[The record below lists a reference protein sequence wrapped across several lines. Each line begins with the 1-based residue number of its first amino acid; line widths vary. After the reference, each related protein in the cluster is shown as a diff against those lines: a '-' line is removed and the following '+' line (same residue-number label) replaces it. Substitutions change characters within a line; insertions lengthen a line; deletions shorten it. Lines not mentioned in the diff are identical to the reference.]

1 MIINTVLQSR
11 LYRAITYS
19 ILIVSIG
26 VLGYL
31 LLFGYSLIDA
41 LYMTVITISTIGF
54 GEVHPFGTGEKL
66 FTIGLILSSLF
77 VFGYAVSSF
86 SEYLISGQFFR
97 QLKVKKV
104 QKKIEQLQ
112 GHTIVC
118 GYGRNGKQ
126 ALAKLKSY
134 KKEFVVVEND
144 TKIIKLLDELEM
156 LNIEGDATIDET
168 LLKAG
173 ILKAENLITAL
184 PSDADNLF
192 VVLTAK
198 QLNNN
203 CKIISRASKE
213 TSYSKLK
220 IAGADNVIMPDKLGG
235 AHMASL
241 VVTPDVIEF
250 VDRLTIEGDTTA
262 NLEEVAINDLPGKY
276 IDKTILDLD
285 LRKKTGCTVIG
296 YRTPDKEYIINPEA
310 SVKLEAGGNLIVLG
324 RPEQIN
330 TLRKLF

>member
-1 MIINTVLQSR
+1 MINMMFKSR
-11 LYRAITYS
+11 LYKAVLFS
-19 ILIVSIG
+19 VLILSIG
-26 VLGYL
+26 VGGYL
-31 LLFGYSLIDA
+31 LLFDYSFIDA
-41 LYMTVITISTIGF
+41 LYMTVITITTIGF
-54 GEVHPFGTGEKL
+54 GEVHPFGTGEKI

-77 VFGYAVSSF
+77 TFGYVVSSF
-86 SEYLISGQFFR
+86 SEYLISGQFFH
-97 QLKVKKV
+97 QLKIKKV
-104 QKKIEQLQ
+104 QKKIDKLK

-126 ALAKLKSY
+126 ATSKLSSY
-134 KKEFVVVEND
+134 NKDFVVVE
-144 TKIIKLLDELEM
+144 KYEEIIKQLDEKGI
-156 LNIEGDATIDET
+156 LNIEGDATIDEA

-173 ILKAENLITAL
+173 ILNADNLITVL

-192 VVLTAK
+192 VVLTAR
-198 QLNNN
+198 QLNKK

-250 VDRLTIEGDTTA
+250 VDRLTIEGDTTT
-262 NLEEVAINDLPGKY
+262 NLKEIIINNLPKEY
-276 IDKTILDLD
+276 LNRTIFDLD

-296 YRTPDKEYIINPEA
+296 YRTPDKEYIINPDA
-310 SVKLEAGGNLIVLG
+310 SLELRAGANLIVLG
-324 RPEQIN
+324 RPEQIIK
-330 TLRKLF
+330 LRELF

>member
-1 MIINTVLQSR
+1 MMNLVFKSR
-11 LYRAITYS
+11 LYKAILFS
-19 ILIVSIG
+19 VLILLIG
-26 VLGYL
+26 VGGYL
-31 LLFGYSLIDA
+31 ILFNYSFIDA
-41 LYMTVITISTIGF
+41 LYMTVITITTIGF
-54 GEVHPFGTGEKL
+54 GEVHPFGTGEKI

-77 VFGYAVSSF
+77 IFGYAVSSF

-97 QLKVKKV
+97 QLKIKKVKKS
-104 QKKIEQLQ
+104 IEKLN

-126 ALAKLKSY
+126 AIAKLINYNKD
-134 KKEFVVVEND
+134 VVVIE
-144 TKIIKLLDELEM
+144 KHEEIVKKLDENGV
-156 LNIEGDATIDET
+156 LNIEGDATLDET

-173 ILKAENLITAL
+173 ILNAANLITVL

-192 VVLTAK
+192 VVLTAS
-198 QLNNN
+198 QLNKK
-203 CKIISRASKE
+203 CRIISRASKE

-262 NLEEVAINDLPGKY
+262 NLEEIAIDNLPEKY
-276 IDKTILDLD
+276 LNRTILDLD

-296 YRTPDKEYIINPEA
+296 YRTSEKEYIINPDA
-310 SVKLEAGGNLIVLG
+310 SVKLTAGANLIVLG
-324 RPEQIN
+324 RPEQIIK
-330 TLRKLF
+330 LRELF